1 MKNGSA
7 TIIGFSEDGINAGAA
22 ASRISTGA
30 GTALDAFGKSGNKEK
45 DVKLVGKVISSGH
58 TTVIEHCYFNIAFND
73 VSVLCEQ
80 LMIEHR
86 LAAYTVKS
94 RRYVDF
100 SGAGYVVPEGL
111 GDREEAFRAH
121 IDGLFSAYDKLLAL
135 EIPREDARFVL
146 PYCFRSNFIMSVN
159 ARELSHI
166 VNEMT
171 IGRLSVYPEMVYLG
185 NMLMEQLDECFPGI
199 SSAEKKRIHAPMPL
213 KNVSEIGIPALAEQN
228 TEIVSAPVNAR
239 ELLASAMA
247 FEGADS
253 IKDYVHSDRPRALE
267 MLSYGFLAK
276 DVSLATVTHFTRHRI
291 QTLMVPEVATSLIKN
306 HYILPETVA
315 TNAEAKR
322 IYMEA
327 FEKNACFAK
336 EFIGNSVLLS
346 YLALAGNTVDLLF
359 GMNARELLHFLRLR
373 TCTRA
378 QWEVRGYSREMLAL
392 LRENFPELFKHYG
405 PSCAVLGY
413 CPEGRLSCGQPQ
425 KVED

>member
-7 TIIGFSEDGINAGAA
+7 TIIGFSESGINAGAA
-22 ASRISTGA
+22 ASRISTGE
-30 GTALDAFGKSGNKEK
+30 GTALDAFGKSGNREK

-58 TTVIEHCYFNIAFND
+58 TTVIEHCWFNIAFNN

-111 GDREEAFRAH
+111 GEKEDAFRAH
-121 IDGLFSAYDKLLAL
+121 IDSLFSAYDKLLAL
-135 EIPREDARFVL
+135 GIPREDARFVL

-171 IGRLSVYPEMVYLG
+171 VGRLSVYPEMVYLG
-185 NMLMEQLDECFPGI
+185 TMLGEQLDEKFPGV
-199 SSAEKKRIHAPMPL
+199 SAAEKKRIHAPAPL
-213 KNVSEIGIPALAEQN
+213 KAVETVASPALAEQS
-228 TEIVSAPVNAR
+228 TEIVSAPA
-239 ELLASAMA
+239 EPSALLTSAME
-247 FEGADS
+247 FEGCDC

-267 MLSYGFLAK
+267 MLNYGFLTK

-315 TNAEAKR
+315 ERPEAR
-322 IYMEA
+322 AIYLDA
-327 FEKNACFAK
+327 FERNTAFARQ
-336 EFIGNSVLLS
+336 FTGDSVLLS

-392 LRENFPELFKHYG
+392 LRDNFPALFKYYG

-425 KVED
+425 KIEE

>member
-7 TIIGFSEDGINAGAA
+7 TIIGFSESGINAGAA

-58 TTVIEHCYFNIAFND
+58 TTVIEHCYFNIAFNN

-111 GDREEAFRAH
+111 GEKEEAFRAH
-121 IDGLFSAYDKLLAL
+121 IDSLFAAYDKLLAL

-171 IGRLSVYPEMVYLG
+171 AGRLSVYPEMVYLG
-185 NMLMEQLDECFPGI
+185 TMLTKQLDEVFPGI
-199 SSAEKKRIHAPMPL
+199 SNAEKKRIHAPAPL
-213 KNVSEIGIPALAEQN
+213 KSVDQIGEPALAEQN
-228 TEIVSAPVNAR
+228 IEIVSAPVHPE

-247 FEGADS
+247 FEGAAS

-315 TNAEAKR
+315 ANAEAKA
-322 IYMEA
+322 IYLEV
-327 FEKNACFAK
+327 FEKNAAFAQ
-336 EFIGNSVLLS
+336 EFAGDPLMLS

-392 LRENFPELFKHYG
+392 LRKSFPELFKFYG

-425 KVED
+425 KVEE